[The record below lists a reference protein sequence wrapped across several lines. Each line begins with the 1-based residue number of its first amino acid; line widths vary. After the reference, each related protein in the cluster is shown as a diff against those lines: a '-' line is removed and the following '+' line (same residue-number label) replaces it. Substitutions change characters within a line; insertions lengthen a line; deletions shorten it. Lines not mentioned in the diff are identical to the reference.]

1 MLNTREPG
9 RKARR
14 TSSDTE
20 VEQTL
25 PIAKRS
31 NKMSSSEQLAHLSN
45 AKGPGQDN
53 PASTRSVNDIYD
65 LLTKVSNNQES
76 LRQSMEQRIT
86 NLEVSFKTEISSK
99 MKSLKDEI
107 NIEFAKFDN
116 EIQSLKHKID
126 TLEKGESSTN
136 TQVSQNITHSKL
148 VFKNVPNT
156 DTGDSEDSLKAYI
169 NGIITYLELDFNVT
183 TVQCVGSNTNQQNKT
198 VLVNFDNETQRVN
211 VLKKKRKLKDNPM
224 YSHVY
229 VESDKTRHE
238 RMQEANIRKIIKTIP
253 SLEIRGGSGGVGFLV
268 SKSILEN
275 FTCSVLN
282 DNYED
287 ILWISLKCKNDI
299 NFVIHLCVCYL
310 QPERSSRGN
319 IAQEYY
325 DVLLSQIY
333 LYSGCSNLFV
343 CGDFNGRIGNLQDFD
358 DKIDFIPE
366 KSSIDDVRNAFGN
379 YFLDFIKDAKLCV
392 LNGRLEKD
400 SDNYTYVSK
409 TGKSVVDYIAVPY
422 ADLNKYSKFKV
433 QLISDILLLYD
444 ITPAA
449 KATIPD
455 HSILSCSLSISDYTS
470 NYSENGKDSN
480 VCSKR
485 RKYNVCNV
493 PNDIF
498 ANQRCT
504 RAILS
509 VIEQM
514 ENCLNVKNEIDKL
527 YGNFVTVLH
536 SEMDNHLP
544 FKDAGGNVT
553 KKRRKQIQ
561 KPYWNTELRE
571 LLTKVNRSE
580 KDYLK
585 YKGCK
590 RTQDFLRSNFIEKR
604 KQFDKRLR
612 QCERTHQASIRDKI
626 KNLNDSNPKEFWR
639 EINKLGPQ
647 KHRPDIDS
655 VRMED
660 GSFSTDQETILKR
673 WKSEYSKLFKLD
685 NTLVNDTFID
695 NLSELT
701 EQLEREFNSVTDEDY
716 EILEAELF
724 NENISI
730 EETEEAMRLVKLGK
744 AVGVDNLPNE
754 ILCNKILTVP
764 LQKLFDMC
772 FSHALDNWSVK
783 WSLQVNCDKTKV
795 MHIRQKSSPCS
806 DRVFK
811 MGNTTIEYTPRY
823 RYLGLTI
830 SETLE
835 YNECVNEL
843 ITASSRALGALSSKY
858 FLVDG
863 FDYETYTKLFTST
876 VVPIM
881 DYASAWAKITNSM
894 SKHDIT
900 ETWMKR
906 QAARAEVP
914 EVCLVVEGN
923 SLLVDKK
930 ELFAQSPVFERLSKT
945 VFGKREQQIVIKGK
959 RRKDVVNFLRCTMP
973 GVLEPMNSEN
983 VHRIL
988 PMAFEY
994 QAKNTLKR

>member
-1 MLNTREPG
+1 MQR
-9 RKARR
+9 
-14 TSSDTE
+14 D
-20 VEQTL
+20 
-25 PIAKRS
+25 
-31 NKMSSSEQLAHLSN
+31 
-45 AKGPGQDN
+45 PGQDN

-126 TLEKGESSTN
+126 TLEKGESN

-183 TVQCVGSNTNQQNKT
+183 TVQCVGSNANQQNKT

-392 LNGRLEKD
+392 LNGRSEKD

-433 QLISDILLLYD
+433 QLISDILLLFD

-470 NYSENGKDSN
+470 NYSENCNDSN

-544 FKDAGGNVT
+544 FKDVGGNVT

-571 LLTKVNRSE
+571 LLTEVNRSE

-639 EINKLGPQ
+639 EIDKLGPQ

-701 EQLEREFNSVTDEDY
+701 EQLEREFNSVTDEDD
-716 EILEAELF
+716 EILAAELF

-772 FSHALDNWSVK
+772 FTHEKYKKTWYNELKSVMEK
-783 WSLQVNCDKTKV
+783 CELLELFNNNYTNGLNVKFIANYSELLL
-795 MHIRQKSSPCS
+795 RQKHHDKWKLDIVNMPKLRTFRCLETN
-806 DRVFK
+806 FEK
-811 MGNTTIEYTPRY
+811 QQYITTNMTRQQRSTLARMRCGTFPLELELGRY
-823 RYLGLTI
+823 RGI
-830 SETLE
+830 PSNRRFCKVCNDNVSVEDE
-835 YNECVNEL
+835 
-843 ITASSRALGALSSKY
+843 KH
-858 FLVDG
+858 FLVKCPLYLCERNNAFAD
-863 FDYETYTKLFTST
+863 FQQRNNIDFSVLSDDEILIKLLTTDCKLVSNYIFNIS
-876 VVPIM
+876 
-881 DYASAWAKITNSM
+881 KIRTQLLS
-894 SKHDIT
+894 HCDI
-900 ETWMKR
+900 
-906 QAARAEVP
+906 
-914 EVCLVVEGN
+914 
-923 SLLVDKK
+923 
-930 ELFAQSPVFERLSKT
+930 
-945 VFGKREQQIVIKGK
+945 
-959 RRKDVVNFLRCTMP
+959 
-973 GVLEPMNSEN
+973 
-983 VHRIL
+983 
-988 PMAFEY
+988 
-994 QAKNTLKR
+994 